1 MAELFNQDGVPGD
14 LLSAGARRQRLIDSE
29 RVTGSQCLFDR
40 LTLDAGGALDL
51 GVPESGIVWA
61 QLVSGSAEL
70 QHGDSVRPLA
80 ELDAFFLPPGSAGR
94 LTSSHGAELI
104 SLAVPEAANCDPSL
118 SSVATEPQF
127 VDLSAEPLLQ
137 SEHDERTRIYV
148 ATAKLFGT
156 TALAGELVI
165 FPPGTTS
172 QNHHHVGAEH
182 FQYVLR
188 GSATVFLNETP
199 HRIRAGDL
207 VYKYDYERHYCQN
220 DDDGELAFV
229 EFFVP
234 GEWETVWANPEASC
248 TWSPTGQ
255 NMKGGAPS
263 REIESH
269 TSDGTVYEDV

>member
-1 MAELFNQDGVPGD
+1 MAELFNQDAVPGD
-14 LLSAGARRQRLIDSE
+14 LLPGGARRQRLIDDE

-40 LTLDAGGALDL
+40 LTLEAGASLDL
-51 GVPESGIVWA
+51 QVPKTGIVWA
-61 QLVSGSAEL
+61 QVVLGSAEL
-70 QHGDSVRPLA
+70 QYDDGRRELA
-80 ELDAFFLPPGSAGR
+80 ELDAFFLPPGSGGK
-94 LTSSHGAELI
+94 LTSSSGAELI
-104 SLAVPEAANCDPSL
+104 SLSVPEAATFDSSL
-118 SSVATEPQF
+118 ALVDTAPQF
-127 VDLSAEPLLQ
+127 VNLSTEPLLQ

-182 FQYVLR
+182 FQYILR

-207 VYKYDYERHYCQN
+207 VYKFDYERHYCQN

>member
-1 MAELFNQDGVPGD
+1 MAELFNQDSVNGEE
-14 LLSAGARRQRLIDSE
+14 LSAGARRQRLIDNA
-29 RVTGSQCLFDR
+29 RVNGSQCLFDR
-40 LTLDAGGALDL
+40 LTLDAGAAQDL
-51 GVPESGIVWA
+51 QVPDSGILWV
-61 QLVSGSAEL
+61 QLVLGSAEL
-70 QHGDSVRPLA
+70 RYGDYCRALA
-80 ELDAFFLPPGSAGR
+80 ELDAFFLPPGSGGE
-94 LTSSHGAELI
+94 LTSSNGAELI
-104 SLAVPEAANCDPSL
+104 SLAVPDAAKMDPSL
-118 SSVATEPQF
+118 ASVETEPQF
-127 VDLSAEPLLQ
+127 VDLSTEPLLQ

-156 TALAGELVI
+156 TAMAGELVI

-255 NMKGGAPS
+255 NIKGGAPS
-263 REIESH
+263 REIASH

>member
-61 QLVSGSAEL
+61 QL
-70 QHGDSVRPLA
+70 
-80 ELDAFFLPPGSAGR
+80 
-94 LTSSHGAELI
+94 
-104 SLAVPEAANCDPSL
+104 
-118 SSVATEPQF
+118 VATEPQF